1 MIGPRLAES
10 LDVSTPTVAA
20 RLKPVCRDGWV
31 EINDDKEVFLTSL
44 RSGDDN
50 QPDQK
55 AYVEEGLSFNETTM
69 IKIDDKDVIL
79 GLRLADQAIAAEE
92 PNQLRDQSKVS
103 FFKS

>member
-1 MIGPRLAES
+1 M
-10 LDVSTPTVAA
+10 
-20 RLKPVCRDGWV
+20 
-31 EINDDKEVFLTSL
+31 
-44 RSGDDN
+44 
-50 QPDQK
+50 
-55 AYVEEGLSFNETTM
+55 LSFNETTM